1 MSHYLWA
8 MRGYFRQVAGALVLG
23 SLAGIVM
30 NTAVVLPAI
39 LLGRAID
46 AALALDRGQTTPSAV
61 GWAAL
66 AFVGGTY
73 PTLRA

>member
-1 MSHYLWA
+1 MMFGFLWQMRRYL
-8 MRGYFRQVAGALVLG
+8 RQVAGQLVLG
-23 SLAGIVM
+23 SVAGIVM

-46 AALALDRGQTTPSAV
+46 GALALERGQASAADV

-66 AFVGGTY
+66 ASFGRVD
-73 PTLRA
+73 RAM